1 MLLGT
6 LFLLSLVVLIRV
18 MFVKEKNV
26 MLVMVVLLM
35 IGELSGIAVAYQV

>member
-1 MLLGT
+1 
-6 LFLLSLVVLIRV
+6 